1 MNQYINLT
9 LENIEKE
16 HICCAIGDK
25 KHQAGVTQK
34 KEWIKNKIKDGHV
47 FRKLDARGKVFV
59 EYESIET
66 AWVPI
71 SGSNYEY
78 IYCLWVAG
86 SAYATCLTR
95 LRAWGLSTPTVQGLR
110 P

>member
-59 EYESIET
+59 EYEFIET

-71 SGSNYEY
+71 SGSNYNIFIVYGWQEV
-78 IYCLWVAG
+78 LKEKE
-86 SAYATCLTR
+86 
-95 LRAWGLSTPTVQGLR
+95 
-110 P
+110 

>member
-1 MNQYINLT
+1 MNRYINLT

-59 EYESIET
+59 EYES
-66 AWVPI
+66 
-71 SGSNYEY
+71 
-78 IYCLWVAG
+78 L
-86 SAYATCLTR
+86 
-95 LRAWGLSTPTVQGLR
+95 
-110 P
+110 

>member
-34 KEWIKNKIKDGHV
+34 KEWIKNKIKDGHGC
-47 FRKLDARGKVFV
+47 LLV
-59 EYESIET
+59 EVIMNIFIVYGWQEVLKEK
-66 AWVPI
+66 
-71 SGSNYEY
+71 E
-78 IYCLWVAG
+78 
-86 SAYATCLTR
+86 
-95 LRAWGLSTPTVQGLR
+95 
-110 P
+110 